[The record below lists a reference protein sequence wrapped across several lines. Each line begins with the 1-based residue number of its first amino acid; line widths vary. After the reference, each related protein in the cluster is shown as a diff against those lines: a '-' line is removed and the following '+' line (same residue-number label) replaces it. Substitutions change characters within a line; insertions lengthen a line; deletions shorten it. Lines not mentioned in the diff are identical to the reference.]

1 MNRLSFKLAA
11 VLGLQLALAL
21 VLWAGGPDYNAFKA
35 KEPLLAFDPAKVD
48 RIEIAEGS
56 TNAVALVKEDGKWVI
71 PASAG
76 FPADAAK
83 VSGLLTKLAGLKKG
97 WPIATSAEAAKRFK
111 VSDDAFERRVV
122 LKSGGSTLGELLLGA
137 SPNFKSVS
145 ARAGGDAHVYSVAFA
160 AYEAGARG
168 DEWQD
173 RGLLNIAQDQ
183 IASIAIGDVLLER
196 KDGKYV
202 LPGLAAGQKQDE
214 TATYRLAGAL
224 SYPVFEA
231 VVGKGAEARAK
242 VSAPDIEITVK
253 RTSGEPIVLKYKK
266 EAGGGAYLFTSS
278 GNDFLFRAS
287 EAAMEPIAKAK
298 RETLIEAPKKA
309 GAESDKDAA
318 AAQPAEAEE
327 PKKAGDAA
335 AIAAPEP
342 LKMEEPSKA
351 QDKGAQAVAEPAK
364 PEEPKQA
371 EGDAAR
377 AAAEPAKPEEP
388 KKAGS
393 QGAQAVPP
401 AAGKQEED
409 ERFQAAMQ
417 PPKLDEL
424 KKADGEGAQA
434 VTAAEPKKVEEAPTD
449 AAAQAAKP
457 AEAQNAGVEGAA
469 PKAEPE
475 KPAASQ

>member
-48 RIEIAEGS
+48 RIEIAEGNA
-56 TNAVALVKEDGKWVI
+56 NAVALVKEGGKWVI

-97 WPIATSAEAAKRFK
+97 WPVATSAEAAKRFK

-122 LKSGGSTLGELLLGA
+122 LKSGGSTVGELLLGA

-173 RGLLNIAQDQ
+173 RSLLNIAQDQ

-231 VVGKGAEARAK
+231 VVGKGAEAQAK

-253 RTSGEPIVLKYKK
+253 RTSGEPLVLKYKK

-278 GNDFLFRAS
+278 ANDFLFRAS

-309 GAESDKDAA
+309 GAEGDKDAT
-318 AAQPAEAEE
+318 AQPAEAEE
-327 PKKAGDAA
+327 PRKAGDAA

-342 LKMEEPSKA
+342 LKVEEPEKA
-351 QDKGAQAVAEPAK
+351 QDKGAQAIAEPAK
-364 PEEPKQA
+364 PGEPKKA
-371 EGDAAR
+371 EDEGAR

-393 QGAQAVPP
+393 EDAQAVPP
-401 AAGKQEED
+401 AEGKQEED

-417 PPKLDEL
+417 PPKLDES

-434 VTAAEPKKVEEAPTD
+434 VTAAEPKKAEEVPSA

-457 AEAQNAGVEGAA
+457 AEAQNAGAAGAA
-469 PKAEPE
+469 PKVEPE

>member
-1 MNRLSFKLAA
+1 MNRLSLKLAA
-11 VLGLQLALAL
+11 VLGLQLVVAL

-35 KEPLLAFDPAKVD
+35 KEPLLAFDAAKVD

-56 TNAVALVKEDGKWVI
+56 ANSVALVKEDGKWVI
-71 PASAG
+71 PSSAG

-97 WPIATSAEAAKRFK
+97 WPVATSAEAAKRFK

-122 LKSGGSTLGELLLGA
+122 LKSGGGTLGELLLGT

-145 ARAGGDAHVYSVAFA
+145 VRAGGDANVYSVAFA

-173 RGLLNIAQDQ
+173 RSLLNIQQDQ

-231 VVGKGAEARAK
+231 VVGKGAEAQAK
-242 VSAPDIEITVK
+242 VNAPDIEITVK

-266 EAGGGAYLFTSS
+266 EAAGGAYLFTSS
-278 GNDFLFRAS
+278 ANNFLFRAS

-309 GAESDKDAA
+309 GAEVDKDAA
-318 AAQPAEAEE
+318 AQPGKAEE
-327 PKKAGDAA
+327 PKDAA
-335 AIAAPEP
+335 DGAAMAAPEP
-342 LKMEEPSKA
+342 LKAEEPEKA
-351 QDKGAQAVAEPAK
+351 EGKGAQAVAEPT
-364 PEEPKQA
+364 
-371 EGDAAR
+371 
-377 AAAEPAKPEEP
+377 KPEEP
-388 KKAGS
+388 KKAEEDAA
-393 QGAQAVPP
+393 QAVAKPEQPKKAETEGAQAVPP
-401 AAGKQEED
+401 AEAKKDED

-417 PPKLDEL
+417 PPKLDES
-424 KKADGEGAQA
+424 KKAEGEGAQA
-434 VTAAEPKKVEEAPTD
+434 VTAAEPKKAEEQPS
-449 AAAQAAKP
+449 AAAQAARP
-457 AEAQNAGVEGAA
+457 AEARDAGADGAA
-469 PKAEPE
+469 AKAEPE